1 MLFYKSRSDEQ
12 PRKFKKGDM
21 AADLTVDHNNLQL
34 TFEREI
40 VKDTKLWYT
49 TEEQQMVK
57 MDHGLSGR
65 GPQKTIWCRIHL
77 ITE

>member
-1 MLFYKSRSDEQ
+1 MSSHENSKRD
-12 PRKFKKGDM
+12 DM
-21 AADLTVDHNNLQL
+21 AADLTVDRNNLQL

-49 TEEQQMVK
+49 TKEQQMVK

-65 GPQKTIWCRIHL
+65 GPQNTIWCRIHL

>member
-1 MLFYKSRSDEQ
+1 MSSDENS
-12 PRKFKKGDM
+12 GGDDM